1 MSKRIDELPDVGA
14 NSSLAHFFAAQA
26 SGGGAGTTYKY
37 DGDALGSLLGGN
49 KTWLTSWIDQTP
61 FSGFELSRMFY
72 TTRWAEADAGI
83 VTSLGITTVDSG
95 TAAQAPITN
104 RGMLRTLTQTSA
116 ASAGGVRR
124 SASNNNPMYQRG
136 SAQGENGF
144 LLIDIF
150 LPFGTNW
157 DNTGVGTGTR
167 WISGITSSA
176 TSTLA
181 AALGSDNPTNS
192 RLAFMR
198 SHVNGG
204 LTETNWWFSAKD
216 GTTENRLDT
225 GVAFSGNSWYA
236 TMIACAPQ
244 GSTVYFAIKNLTG
257 GNDSGVLSTSSN
269 LPAAD
274 TFLYQWT
281 GFYNIDAVSRVCY
294 PKSFISYVPNMLR
307 AFL

>member
-1 MSKRIDELPDVGA
+1 MSAKLYGDKAQVTALAMPDLYSVLQGGA
-14 NSSLAHFFAAQA
+14 IKKADHYDLADLL
-26 SGGGAGTTYKY
+26 SGGLSFIKNWF
-37 DGDALGSLLGGN
+37 DN
-49 KTWLTSWIDQTP
+49 TP
-61 FSGFELSRMFY
+61 FAGFELSRLFY
-72 TTRWAEADAGI
+72 TPRWWEADAAL
-83 VTSLGITTVDSG
+83 TASLGITSVETG
-95 TAAQAPITN
+95 TAFQAILTN
-104 RGMLRTLTQTSA
+104 RGVIKGIQQASA
-116 ASAGGVRR
+116 ASAGGLRR
-124 SASNNNPMYQRG
+124 SAPNNNPMYQRG
-136 SAQGENGF
+136 SALGENGF

-150 LPFGTNW
+150 SPVGTNW

-167 WISGITSSA
+167 WISGMTSNA

-294 PKSFISYVPNMLR
+294 PKTFISYVPNLLR

>member
-61 FSGFELSRMFY
+61 FGGFELSRMFY
-72 TTRWAEADAGI
+72 TTRWAEADGVG
-83 VTSLGITTVDSG
+83 VTQVGITTLDSG
-95 TAAQAPITN
+95 APSQNPTTN
-104 RGMLRTLTQTSA
+104 RGILRANNQASA

-150 LPFGTNW
+150 SPVGTNW
-157 DNTGVGTGTR
+157 NNTGVGTGTR
-167 WISGITSSA
+167 WISGVTSSA

-198 SHVNGG
+198 SHVNGW

-225 GVAFSGNSWYA
+225 GVAFSGNDWYA

-244 GSTVYFAIKNLTG
+244 GSTIYYAIKNLTG
-257 GNDSGVLSTSSN
+257 GSDSGVLSTSSN
-269 LPAAD
+269 LPAAN
-274 TFLYQWT
+274 TFLYQYT
-281 GFYNIDAVSRVCY
+281 GFYNIDAVSRGCY
-294 PKSFISYVPNMLR
+294 PKSFISYVPNILR